1 MNKKYSLLS
10 SIVTKIVFALLL
22 VLTIGLF
29 LPIHSQA
36 KDLDEIVNYQIRVD
50 VNEDATLHMIYHI
63 DWKVL
68 DSTSEG
74 PLSWV
79 LIGIPNNK
87 YKSYKAL
94 SKCIK
99 TMSYSSTEGALKITL
114 DRNYKA
120 GEIVPIEFELVQ
132 DYMYQMDMLTEGET
146 VYEFTPGWFDDIKVD
161 NLEIYWNSDKAISH
175 TPASDNY
182 NNYFAWKTSLGKGQ
196 KYKVSVTYPN
206 DAFKF
211 DTSKKIKKNNA
222 KFHKFLSN
230 LCPIMMVV
238 MFFFGTFALYYFFSF
253 LGWVSSSGF
262 KGTSTK
268 VVRTVV
274 EYMTNC
280 PNCGAPRQE
289 GKEVCSYCGRKR
301 YI

>member
-1 MNKKYSLLS
+1 MNKKHSLLS
-10 SIVTKIVFALLL
+10 SVLTKLVLSLLV

-36 KDLDEIVNYQIRVD
+36 KDLDEIINYKIKVD
-50 VNEDATLHMIYHI
+50 VNEDATLHMVYHI

-94 SKCIK
+94 STSIK
-99 TMSYSSTEGALKITL
+99 SMSYSSNDGALKITL

-132 DYMYQMDMLTEGET
+132 DYMYQMDHLTEGET

-161 NLEIYWNSDKAISH
+161 NLEIFWNADKAISH
-175 TPASDNY
+175 SPASEMVENY
-182 NNYFAWKTSLGKGQ
+182 YAWQTSLGKGQ

-206 DAFKF
+206 DAYKF
-211 DTSKKIKKNNA
+211 DTSKKIKQ
-222 KFHKFLSN
+222 SN
-230 LCPIMMVV
+230 PKL
-238 MFFFGTFALYYFFSF
+238 
-253 LGWVSSSGF
+253 
-262 KGTSTK
+262 
-268 VVRTVV
+268 
-274 EYMTNC
+274 
-280 PNCGAPRQE
+280 
-289 GKEVCSYCGRKR
+289 
-301 YI
+301 